1 MLRVKP
7 SPSPPTPQLQRVTRE
22 AATNRKVERLKT
34 LDGNSIV
41 MNPVRMTPKHR
52 ATRFLLLCLLV
63 SPLFS
68 AGLQAEAPNPWLV
81 GAAEIDITPTFP
93 IRLRGYSGRHYESE
107 GVSHRLSAKALAIGG
122 NENPGPAVLITFE
135 NCVVPDALVQD
146 LAQRLEKK
154 RGIRRERL
162 TVAATHTHN
171 GPLLSNMSETLYIH
185 PLPPDQAKRIDHY
198 TRALVDRLE
207 KVATEALDQRR
218 PATLSWAVAKA
229 SFARNRR
236 TPGGPVDHDLPLLVA
251 RGEDEE
257 VLAVFSS
264 YACHCTTLT
273 HNRISGDW
281 AGYAMESIQTSIPG
295 SIALIA
301 IGCGGDQNPVRAR
314 SSTPEEQETMAREHG
329 HEIGTVVKRLVG
341 NSDEQDNQKLHPL
354 TEPIETQMTWID
366 LPLTKI
372 PSRMEW
378 QRRAETSDQAG
389 TPGYHARVQLARLDR
404 GESLA
409 THVRYPIQTWAFG
422 DSLAI
427 VFLGGEVV
435 VDYSLRLKREL
446 DHQRVWITAYS
457 NDVACYIPSERVLQE
472 GGYEGGG
479 AMTFHDWPAPFAP
492 GLEKKI
498 IDQVIRLIGAP
509 FARQ

>member
-7 SPSPPTPQLQRVTRE
+7 SPSPPTPRLQRVTRE

-185 PLPPDQAKRIDHY
+185 PRPPDQAKRIDHY

-314 SSTPEEQETMAREHG
+314 SSTTEEQERMAREHG

-341 NSDEQDNQKLHPL
+341 NSDEQDTQKLHPL
-354 TEPIETQMTWID
+354 TEPIETQMT
-366 LPLTKI
+366 
-372 PSRMEW
+372 
-378 QRRAETSDQAG
+378 
-389 TPGYHARVQLARLDR
+389 
-404 GESLA
+404 
-409 THVRYPIQTWAFG
+409 
-422 DSLAI
+422 
-427 VFLGGEVV
+427 
-435 VDYSLRLKREL
+435 
-446 DHQRVWITAYS
+446 
-457 NDVACYIPSERVLQE
+457 
-472 GGYEGGG
+472 
-479 AMTFHDWPAPFAP
+479 
-492 GLEKKI
+492 
-498 IDQVIRLIGAP
+498 
-509 FARQ
+509 